1 MRIGSAN
8 VDTSFLQ
15 SLKRDVTSVQS
26 DANKA
31 QQDSSTKA
39 GSDQLA
45 SQYNQSKYS
54 VVASTEES
62 SRSQLVSGEQK
73 IEEVKTIERTISRR
87 ERGDQLDIRV

>member
-1 MRIGSAN
+1 MRIGSAK

-15 SLKRDVTSVQS
+15 SLKQDVNSVQS
-26 DANKA
+26 DVNKV

-39 GSDQLA
+39 GTDQLA

-62 SRSQLVSGEQK
+62 SRSQSVSGEQK
-73 IEEVKTIERTISRR
+73 IEEVKTIERTIFRR
-87 ERGDQLDIRV
+87 DRGDQLDITV